1 MVLVPKMAIV
11 ALLQDLAMVHPVP
24 DLAMAHPVLDL
35 AMAHLVLD
43 LAMAHLVPDLAMAHP
58 VTVTHVVSVATVV
71 NMVPDPRSVMVQ
83 VASLAMERHRAA
95 MVNLLV
101 MAAEVAMVDKG
112 LLDMASHTASRT
124 SMVASD
130 VDSHTGATEQTYKR
144 IMK

>member
-11 ALLQDLAMVHPVP
+11 ALLQDLAMVHP
-24 DLAMAHPVLDL
+24 
-35 AMAHLVLD
+35 
-43 LAMAHLVPDLAMAHP
+43 VPDLAMAHP

>member
-35 AMAHLVLD
+35 AMAHLV
-43 LAMAHLVPDLAMAHP
+43 PDLAMVHQ

-95 MVNLLV
+95 MVHLLVILLV

-124 SMVASD
+124 SMVALD

>member
-11 ALLQDLAMVHPVP
+11 ALLQDLAMVHP
-24 DLAMAHPVLDL
+24 
-35 AMAHLVLD
+35 
-43 LAMAHLVPDLAMAHP
+43 VPDLAMAHP

-101 MAAEVAMVDKG
+101 MAAEVAM
-112 LLDMASHTASRT
+112 ASAA
-124 SMVASD
+124 MVAAM
-130 VDSHTGATEQTYKR
+130 VVAWAAMAVTVATEDTIESCEIKKTTAKR
-144 IMK
+144 RF